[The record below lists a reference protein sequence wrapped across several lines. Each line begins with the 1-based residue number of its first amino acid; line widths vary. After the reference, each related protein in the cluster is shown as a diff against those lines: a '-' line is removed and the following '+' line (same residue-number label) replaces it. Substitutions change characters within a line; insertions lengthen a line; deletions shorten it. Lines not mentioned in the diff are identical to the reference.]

1 MAGDG
6 PPITTFSCE
15 QQRTSWTPTFAGMTT
30 GAHPMSFMRRRGIA
44 ARESS
49 PATVTPRRPRNLAP
63 VLLVAPLV
71 LYMAVFYA
79 LPVLAMLARS
89 IVDPHPTLQNFVQ
102 LGSDGVFLHV
112 FTNTLLTAVIVTL
125 GTLLLGYPV
134 ALALSRMRGTA
145 ATLTLMIVLL
155 PFWTSVLV
163 RSYAWMVL
171 LGRHGLINEALRA
184 TALIDSPLR
193 LLNTAFAV
201 RIAMIHILLPYM
213 ILPIASVLRQ
223 LDPALPRAAGSLGAS
238 PWGVF
243 GQVVLPLSM
252 PGVIAGT
259 LLVFVLSLGFYIT
272 PALVGGPRDMMLSQ
286 LIAQQVDLL
295 NWPYAACLS
304 ATLLAATL
312 VLLLLCQA
320 LPGVRGALRLGVR

>member
-1 MAGDG
+1 MSD
-6 PPITTFSCE
+6 TTL
-15 QQRTSWTPTFAGMTT
+15 A
-30 GAHPMSFMRRRGIA
+30 
-44 ARESS
+44 
-49 PATVTPRRPRNLAP
+49 AP
-63 VLLVAPLV
+63 VSLLRAAPARASRYAGAMLLVGPLV
-71 LYMAVFYA
+71 LFMLVFYS
-79 LPVLAMLARS
+79 LPVLSMLARS
-89 IVDPHPTLQNFVQ
+89 VMDPSLTLRNFVR
-102 LGSDGVFLHV
+102 LAGDGVFLRV
-112 FTNTLLTAVIVTL
+112 FGNTLFTALVVTL

-134 ALALSRMRGTA
+134 ALALSRMRRTA
-145 ATLTLMIVLL
+145 ATFTLMIVLL

-184 TALIDSPLR
+184 AGLIPAPLR

-201 RIAMIHILLPYM
+201 HLAMIHILLPYM

-223 LDPALPRAAGSLGAS
+223 MDPALPRAAAGLGAS
-238 PWGVF
+238 PWRVF

-272 PALVGGPRDMMLSQ
+272 PALVGGAHDMMLSQ

-304 ATLLAATL
+304 ATLLGATL
-312 VLLLLCQA
+312 VLLALCQV
-320 LPGVRGALRLGVR
+320 LPAVRGALRLGMR

>member
-1 MAGDG
+1 
-6 PPITTFSCE
+6 
-15 QQRTSWTPTFAGMTT
+15 
-30 GAHPMSFMRRRGIA
+30 MSDA
-44 ARESS
+44 ALTAPVALLRAAPGRSS
-49 PATVTPRRPRNLAP
+49 RQLGT
-63 VLLVAPLV
+63 VLLVGPLV
-71 LYMAVFYA
+71 LYMVVFYT

-89 IVDPHPTLQNFVQ
+89 IMDPNLTLQNFVR
-102 LGSDGVFLHV
+102 LAGDGVFLRV
-112 FTNTLLTAVIVTL
+112 FGNTLLTAVVVTV

-134 ALALSRMRGTA
+134 ALALSRMRRTA
-145 ATLTLMIVLL
+145 ATFTLMVVLL

-171 LGRHGLINEALRA
+171 LGRHGLVNEV
-184 TALIDSPLR
+184 LIAAELIHAPLR
-193 LLNTAFAV
+193 MLNTAFAV
-201 RIAMIHILLPYM
+201 HLAMIHILLPYM

-223 LDPALPRAAGSLGAS
+223 MDPALPRAATGLGAA
-238 PWGVF
+238 PVRVF
-243 GQVVLPLSM
+243 SQVVLPLSM

-272 PALVGGPRDMMLSQ
+272 PALVGGPHDMMLSQ

-312 VLLLLCQA
+312 VLLALCQA
-320 LPGVRGALRLGVR
+320 LPGVRGALRLGMR

>member
-1 MAGDG
+1 MNDTALAAPVSLLRAAPARASRYAG
-6 PPITTFSCE
+6 
-15 QQRTSWTPTFAGMTT
+15 A
-30 GAHPMSFMRRRGIA
+30 
-44 ARESS
+44 
-49 PATVTPRRPRNLAP
+49 
-63 VLLVAPLV
+63 VLLVGPVV
-71 LYMAVFYA
+71 LFMLVFYS
-79 LPVLAMLARS
+79 LPVLSMLARS
-89 IVDPHPTLQNFVQ
+89 VVDPSLTLRNFVR
-102 LGSDGVFLHV
+102 LASDDVFLRV
-112 FTNTLLTAVIVTL
+112 FGNTFFTALVVTL

-134 ALALSRMRGTA
+134 ALALSRMRRTA
-145 ATLTLMIVLL
+145 TTFTLMVVLL

-184 TALIDSPLR
+184 AELVQAPLR

-201 RIAMIHILLPYM
+201 HLAMIHILLPYM

-223 LDPALPRAAGSLGAS
+223 VDPALPRAAAGLGAT
-238 PWGVF
+238 PWRVF
-243 GQVVLPLSM
+243 SQIVLPLSM

-272 PALVGGPRDMMLSQ
+272 PALVGGAHDMMLSQ

-304 ATLLAATL
+304 ATLLGTTL
-312 VLLLLCQA
+312 ILLALCQM
-320 LPGVRGALRLGVR
+320 LPGVRGALRLGMR